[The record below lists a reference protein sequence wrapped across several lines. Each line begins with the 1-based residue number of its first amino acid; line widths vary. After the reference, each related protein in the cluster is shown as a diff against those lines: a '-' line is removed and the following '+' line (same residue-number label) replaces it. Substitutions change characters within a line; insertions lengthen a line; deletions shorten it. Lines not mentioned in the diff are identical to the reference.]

1 MRRIA
6 RPRRLRTWLVLA
18 VPMIVI
24 AYLGLTFVQVTR
36 ATGRDDRDPVD
47 AIVVLG
53 AAQYDGRPSPVLQAR
68 LDHALELYREGV
80 ARKIV
85 LTGGKQAGDRFTEAF
100 TGFTY
105 LRKAG
110 VPDSDLVVITDGANT
125 WESLAAAA
133 RQLKSCDQRD
143 VVMVSD
149 PYHNQRLLG
158 TAGDLGMN
166 GGVSPTER
174 DTDFR
179 HLLAETG
186 AVSLGRLIGYRR
198 LLRFG

>member
-1 MRRIA
+1 M
-6 RPRRLRTWLVLA
+6 
-18 VPMIVI
+18 
-24 AYLGLTFVQVTR
+24 
-36 ATGRDDRDPVD
+36 
-47 AIVVLG
+47 
-53 AAQYDGRPSPVLQAR
+53 
-68 LDHALELYREGV
+68 
-80 ARKIV
+80 
-85 LTGGKQAGDRFTEAF
+85 
-100 TGFTY
+100 
-105 LRKAG
+105 
-110 VPDSDLVVITDGANT
+110 
-125 WESLAAAA
+125 
-133 RQLKSCDQRD
+133 KSGDQRD

-149 PYHNQRLLG
+149 PYHNQRLLD

>member
-133 RQLKSCDQRD
+133 RQLKSGDQRD

-158 TAGDLGMN
+158 TAVDLGMN